1 MKKESV
7 VVDTNLIFAALI
19 PRASKI
25 RDTLFDDKYSFFCP
39 NFVISEIF
47 LHKEKIIRYSK
58 LTDQELYLFLNQ
70 IIECISFI
78 PTDYISKESRQK
90 AFDLCKEVDIKDT
103 PFVALAIELK
113 CPIWTGDKKLKDGL
127 ELRKFGNFF
136 IG

>member
-39 NFVISEIF
+39 NFVIS
-47 LHKEKIIRYSK
+47 
-58 LTDQELYLFLNQ
+58 
-70 IIECISFI
+70 
-78 PTDYISKESRQK
+78 
-90 AFDLCKEVDIKDT
+90 
-103 PFVALAIELK
+103 AIELK